1 MTDPLIGRTVGNYR
15 IEAPIGEGGMGAVYK
30 AVHQQIGNEVAIKVL
45 GLGRETSEKDQA
57 RFLTEAK
64 TTAALSHTN
73 IVKVYDFI
81 IQDGI
86 YYMLMELVEGQSLD
100 KLMSEPGVPL
110 PLPRVAAIL
119 SFVARALD
127 YAHNRGVVHR
137 DVKPQNVL
145 IARED
150 GRVVLSDFGIAKLTE
165 GTTLDLT
172 RDGAT
177 VGTPTYM
184 SPEQASGKPVDGRS
198 DVYSLGVLLYEMVT
212 GKPPFTGSSMEILS
226 QHVSRAPAS
235 PRDLNPNL
243 TRRQETIVLKALE
256 KDAAERFQRAGDL
269 ASAFLATITGTGE
282 IAIATGSR
290 WERFREGRVWG
301 AVSRAGRFF
310 RGTTFGVVGF
320 VARGLLSIV
329 AGTAIVVLSLLIG
342 ASLLVGGSLGRAI
355 QEANWRFDDIG
366 PGFQR
371 EILPEAAARAIEAGA
386 ASILPG
392 TLTDV
397 QVIPRASTAL
407 TVGGTV
413 QGAAFL
419 FDIGVKVSEGHP
431 TFSLDRVNGL
441 PLPIIGGLIARG
453 VNRGFAQAL
462 DQAGSSI
469 RSIDIGT
476 DRIVVVIDGTR
487 TQTSVVSS
495 SPCNEGVSLSDD
507 FSDIYSGWAQRY
519 ATSEVEVGYGEGA
532 YMLRTLAANLI
543 VNQALPCHFSRL
555 DAAVDT
561 RPVGSP
567 GEATWGLVFYEVD
580 PDNYWVFQ
588 INALGWYSVEEVAA
602 GEHSMIVFWTQS
614 SAITPSGTNRLRA
627 VIGDTARV
635 YANDQQLSSFDLPM
649 EARAQGGSMG
659 FLLRSG
665 SQGDVTVAFDNLEV
679 RLPE

>member
-30 AVHQQIGNEVAIKVL
+30 AVHQQIGNEIAIKVL
-45 GLGRETSEKDQA
+45 GLGREASEKDQA
-57 RFLTEAK
+57 RFLTEAR

-73 IVKVYDFI
+73 IVRVYDFI

-100 KLMSEPGVPL
+100 KLMSEPRAPL
-110 PLPRVAAIL
+110 PLPRAAAIL

-145 IARED
+145 IAHED

-198 DVYSLGVLLYEMVT
+198 DIYSLGVLLYEMVT

-235 PRDLNPNL
+235 PRELNPNL

-290 WERFREGRVWG
+290 WERFREGRLWG
-301 AVSRAGRFF
+301 SVLRLGRFF
-310 RGTTFGVVGF
+310 RGTTFGVIGF
-320 VARGLLSIV
+320 VARALLSVV

-355 QEANWRFDDIG
+355 REANWRFDQVG

-371 EILPEAAARAIEAGA
+371 EILPETMAQAIETGA
-386 ASILPG
+386 AGVLPG
-392 TLTDV
+392 TLTGV
-397 QVIPRASTAL
+397 AVTPRGANAL

-413 QGAAFL
+413 QGVPL
-419 FDIGVKVSEGHP
+419 QFDIGVSVAEGHP
-431 TFSLDRVNGL
+431 MFSLDRVNRL
-441 PLPIIGGLIARG
+441 PLPIVGGLIARG
-453 VNRGFAQAL
+453 VNRGFAAAL
-462 DQAGSSI
+462 DQAGASV
-469 RSIDIGT
+469 RSIDIQA
-476 DRIVVVIDGTR
+476 DRIVVAIDGSG
-487 TQTSVVSS
+487 TQTAVVGSS
-495 SPCNEGVSLSDD
+495 RCIEGVSLSDD
-507 FSDIYSGWAQRY
+507 FSDIYSGWAQHFTTWQ
-519 ATSEVEVGYGEGA
+519 AEVGYGEGA
-532 YMLRTLAANLI
+532 YLLRTLAANLI
-543 VNQALPCHFSRL
+543 VNQALPCHFSAL
-555 DAAVDT
+555 DAAVD
-561 RPVGSP
+561 VQAIGNP
-567 GEATWGLVFYEVD
+567 GDASWGLVFYELD
-580 PDNYWVFQ
+580 PDNYWVLQ
-588 INALGWYSVEEVAA
+588 VNALGWYSVEEVAA

-614 SAITPSGTNRLRA
+614 DAINLSGANRLEVVVA
-627 VIGDTARV
+627 DEASVH
-635 YANDQQLSSFDLPM
+635 ANGRQLSTFDLPSQT
-649 EARAQGGSMG
+649 RSQGGSVG

-665 SQGDVTVAFDNLEV
+665 TQGNVTVSFDNLEV
-679 RLPE
+679 SLPE

>member
-198 DVYSLGVLLYEMVT
+198 DVYSLGVLLYQMVT

-256 KDAAERFQRAGDL
+256 KEAAERFQRAGDL
-269 ASAFLATITGTGE
+269 ASAFLATITGTAE

-290 WERFREGRVWG
+290 WERFREGRLWG
-301 AVSRAGRFF
+301 AVLRLGRFF
-310 RGTTFGVVGF
+310 RGTTFGV
-320 VARGLLSIV
+320 
-329 AGTAIVVLSLLIG
+329 
-342 ASLLVGGSLGRAI
+342 
-355 QEANWRFDDIG
+355 
-366 PGFQR
+366 
-371 EILPEAAARAIEAGA
+371 
-386 ASILPG
+386 
-392 TLTDV
+392 
-397 QVIPRASTAL
+397 
-407 TVGGTV
+407 
-413 QGAAFL
+413 
-419 FDIGVKVSEGHP
+419 IGVSWP
-431 TFSLDRVNGL
+431 
-441 PLPIIGGLIARG
+441 G
-453 VNRGFAQAL
+453 VC
-462 DQAGSSI
+462 S
-469 RSIDIGT
+469 RS
-476 DRIVVVIDGTR
+476 
-487 TQTSVVSS
+487 
-495 SPCNEGVSLSDD
+495 
-507 FSDIYSGWAQRY
+507 W
-519 ATSEVEVGYGEGA
+519 
-532 YMLRTLAANLI
+532 
-543 VNQALPCHFSRL
+543 
-555 DAAVDT
+555 
-561 RPVGSP
+561 
-567 GEATWGLVFYEVD
+567 
-580 PDNYWVFQ
+580 
-588 INALGWYSVEEVAA
+588 LG
-602 GEHSMIVFWTQS
+602 
-614 SAITPSGTNRLRA
+614 
-627 VIGDTARV
+627 
-635 YANDQQLSSFDLPM
+635 
-649 EARAQGGSMG
+649 
-659 FLLRSG
+659 LRS
-665 SQGDVTVAFDNLEV
+665 SCYHS
-679 RLPE
+679 